1 MAAWHRTQ
9 GRSLADALRDLYKK
23 YGYRLDQMVSYTLK
37 GKEGQELIAGI
48 MKRLRRGDTTRA
60 IPGLKECLD
69 YEVGIGTLPKENVL
83 KYVLDDGS
91 WMAVRPSGTEPKI
104 KFYYSLKGKD
114 ETEAVARFSALRG
127 FWEKTLGLPS

>member
-1 MAAWHRTQ
+1 
-9 GRSLADALRDLYKK
+9 
-23 YGYRLDQMVSYTLK
+23 MVSYTLK

-48 MKRLRRGDTTRA
+48 MKGLRRGDTTRA

-114 ETEAVARFSALRG
+114 ETGAVARFSALRG